1 MLVSKLIVI
10 LLIFTVG
17 TSVCYIG
24 TDFINYYNYCNA
36 SRNILV
42 KLPQTACFR
51 SFSWESGFAT
61 LGSHMRSFVLHYLDN
76 LAEHLGQDFF
86 PESPRPFSH
95 RRQTSEASP
104 PLPDPSRF
112 VWKLGN
118 YCKMFMVDHAS
129 PFKAAINVD
138 HLLPHFSAKPTNPMI
153 LFCAPTPLLFVPR
166 SRVIWW
172 EVAKGRFLALR
183 QPAIHFWGLV
193 GISRVAGC
201 LYRCHT
207 ALKSKAEKKK
217 CLGWPWTLLP
227 LNLPAMGPEVR
238 WKPMKRK
245 PTCFS
250 DAL

>member
-1 MLVSKLIVI
+1 
-10 LLIFTVG
+10 
-17 TSVCYIG
+17 
-24 TDFINYYNYCNA
+24 
-36 SRNILV
+36 
-42 KLPQTACFR
+42 
-51 SFSWESGFAT
+51 
-61 LGSHMRSFVLHYLDN
+61 MRSFVLHYLDN